1 MTAGHLH
8 REHAVAEPL
17 GRPPVMRASR
27 DWGARRRATA
37 GQTER
42 YSRFVMI
49 MKRALPLAAAALVAA
64 VLVYALQPRQE
75 RSARVAMTF
84 QRLGIV
90 NDDLAMLK
98 PRLTGMDDEGDPY
111 LVTADE
117 AIQDKSDSKRAT
129 LRNVQ
134 GDVTLKDGTWITT
147 TAPQG
152 LLDAKSGHL
161 MLTGPI
167 AVYSDSGYEIHT
179 AEAYVDMRT
188 GSVVG
193 NKSVNGQGPFG
204 IFRADRFRLERHQ
217 RATAGKSALSS
228 KDARHQRGQESGAGE
243 VFLYGN
249 VRMIIDARKM
259 HS

>member
-8 REHAVAEPL
+8 RDHAVAEPL
-17 GRPPVMRASR
+17 GRPPIMRGSR

-37 GQTER
+37 RETER
-42 YSRFVMI
+42 YSRFVSI

-75 RSARVAMTF
+75 RSGRVAMTF

-90 NDDLAMLK
+90 NNDLAMLK
-98 PRLTGMDDEGDPY
+98 PRLTGTDDQGDPY

-117 AIQDKSDSKRAT
+117 AVQDKSDAKRAT

-134 GDVTLKDGTWITT
+134 GDVTLKDGTWISTI
-147 TAPQG
+147 APRG
-152 LLDAKSGHL
+152 VLDAKARRL
-161 MLTGPI
+161 ALQGPI
-167 AVYSDSGYEIHT
+167 AVYSDSGYEMHT
-179 AEAYVDMRT
+179 ASANVDMHNAMIF
-188 GSVVG
+188 G
-193 NKSVNGQGPFG
+193 NDGVNGQGPFG
-204 IFRADRFRLERHQ
+204 IFRADRFKLDRRSRQ
-217 RATAGKSALSS
+217 
-228 KDARHQRGQESGAGE
+228 

-249 VRMIIDARKM
+249 VRMNIDAHGKI

>member
-1 MTAGHLH
+1 MTAGHVH

-17 GRPPVMRASR
+17 GRPQIVRGAR

-37 GQTER
+37 REAER
-42 YSRFVMI
+42 YSRFVTI

-64 VLVYALQPRQE
+64 VLVYAIQPRQE

-98 PRLTGMDDEGDPY
+98 PRLTGADDQGDPY
-111 LVTADE
+111 VVTADE
-117 AIQDKSDSKRAT
+117 AVQDKSDSKRAT

-134 GDVTLKDGTWITT
+134 GDVTLKDGTWISTV
-147 TAPQG
+147 APQG
-152 LLDAKSGHL
+152 MLDAKARRL
-161 MLTGPI
+161 VLRGPI
-167 AVYSDSGYEIHT
+167 AVYSDSGYELHT
-179 AEAYVDMRT
+179 ASANVDMRNALIM
-188 GSVVG
+188 G
-193 NKSVNGQGPFG
+193 NDAVNGQGPFG
-204 IFRADRFRLERHQ
+204 VFRADRFRLDRRSRQ
-217 RATAGKSALSS
+217 
-228 KDARHQRGQESGAGE
+228 

-249 VRMIIDARKM
+249 VHMSIDAHGKL

>member
-1 MTAGHLH
+1 VTSGRPN
-8 REHAVAEPL
+8 REHAIAEPL
-17 GRPPVMRASR
+17 GRPPIMRGTR

-37 GQTER
+37 RDAER
-42 YSRFVMI
+42 YSRFVTI
-49 MKRALPLAAAALVAA
+49 MKRALPLAAVALVAA

-98 PRLTGMDDEGDPY
+98 PRLTGADDQDDPY

-117 AIQDKSDSKRAT
+117 AIQDRNNAKRAT

-134 GDVTLKDGTWITT
+134 GDVTLKDGAWISAI
-147 TAPQG
+147 APRG
-152 LLDAKSGHL
+152 VLDAKARRL
-161 MLTGPI
+161 VLRGPI
-167 AVYSDSGYEIHT
+167 SVYSDNGYELHT
-179 AEAYVDMRT
+179 ASADVDMHNAT
-188 GSVVG
+188 IVG
-193 NKSVNGQGPFG
+193 NQPVNGQGPFG
-204 IFRADRFRLERHQ
+204 IFRADRFRLDRHSRQ
-217 RATAGKSALSS
+217 
-228 KDARHQRGQESGAGE
+228 

-249 VRMIIDARKM
+249 VRMSIDAHGKL